1 MRNRKL
7 MQLAGACAL
16 GLLAAASYSSSA
28 SAFAGLSDRQKAH
41 IDEYIHCKILLWT
54 DLAAF
59 EADPA
64 CGGTVVETRSIFP
77 TGSGAPQKRYEPPT
91 CEYPTISLLT
101 ESQYPPSCDYN
112 DK

>member
-1 MRNRKL
+1 MRNRKIPG
-7 MQLAGACAL
+7 LAGACAL
-16 GLLAAASYSSSA
+16 GLLVAVSYSSSA
-28 SAFAGLSDRQKAH
+28 SAFGGLSDRQKAH
-41 IDEYIHCKILLWT
+41 IDEYIQCKILLMT

-64 CGGTVVETRSIFP
+64 CGGTAVDSRSIFP
-77 TGSGAPQKRYEPPT
+77 TSLSAPQERRYEPPT

-101 ESQYPPSCDYN
+101 ESQYPASCDY